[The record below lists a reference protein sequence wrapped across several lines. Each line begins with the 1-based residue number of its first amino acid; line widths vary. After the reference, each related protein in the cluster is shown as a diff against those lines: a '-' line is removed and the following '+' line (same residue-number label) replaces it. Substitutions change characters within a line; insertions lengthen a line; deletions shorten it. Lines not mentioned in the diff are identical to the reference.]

1 MHHQYGRYG
10 SEPIP
15 SEDPAYDYDETPN
28 YAYRHTMPFGA
39 DPNQSL
45 MLARGSHSSPQV
57 TFGGFTAKELAI
69 TGSIS
74 YLITRWLG
82 ASVPG
87 AIIMGIGNMLW
98 EAGSSNIMPGWKR
111 YILGLFRKPHE

>member
-1 MHHQYGRYG
+1 M
-10 SEPIP
+10 
-15 SEDPAYDYDETPN
+15 EDPAYNYDETPN

-39 DPNQSL
+39 DP
-45 MLARGSHSSPQV
+45 GQV

-87 AIIMGIGNMLW
+87 AIVMGVGNMLW
-98 EAGSSNIMPGWKR
+98 EAGSSNIAPGWKR
-111 YILGLFRKPHE
+111 YILGLFRKPRETPARAAIAGSTEDSDY